1 MKTKTLMLLGFVL
14 FFLINLLTFL
24 EILNYDMTGILTSN
38 TILRIFEHIHAN
50 KPDTYVTLRYVCVI
64 AYVCHSR
71 IEQSDILEGT
81 PVGQI

>member
-1 MKTKTLMLLGFVL
+1 MKIKTLMLLGFVL

-50 KPDTYVTLRYVCVI
+50 KPDTYVMLR
-64 AYVCHSR
+64 VCHS
-71 IEQSDILEGT
+71 LCV
-81 PVGQI
+81 PL